1 MSRSTIL
8 EAIRRAQPALKPLPE
23 PAALGV
29 GGRMENSTAQ
39 FVATLDFIG
48 ARVIRGRRLEQAAL
62 WLRENLPAEARV
74 ASTVPE
80 LPGNVDL
87 REVGDPHQLEGLH
100 TAVFPA
106 RLGVCENG
114 AVWVEESDLG
124 HRVLPMIAE
133 QLFIVIRAADL
144 VGDMH
149 EAYQKVAR
157 AGMGFGLFLAG
168 PSKTADIEQCLVIGA
183 HGARGATVFIWD
195 GTF

>member
-8 EAIRRAQPALKPLPE
+8 EAIRRAQPAVKPLPE

-48 ARVIRGRRLEQAAL
+48 ARVIRGRRLEEAAL

-80 LPGNVDL
+80 VPGNVDL
-87 REVGDPHQLEGLH
+87 REVVDPHQLEGLH

-114 AVWVEESDLG
+114 AVWVEESDLV

-149 EAYQKVAR
+149 DAYQKVAQ

>member
-1 MSRSTIL
+1 MSRATIL
-8 EAIRRAQPALKPLPE
+8 DAIRRAQPALKPLPE

-29 GGRMENSTAQ
+29 GGRMENSIAQ

-48 ARVIRGRRLEQAAL
+48 ARVIRGRSLEEAAL
-62 WLRENLPAEARV
+62 WLRENLPAEARL
-74 ASTVPE
+74 ASTVPG

-87 REVGDPHQLEGLH
+87 GVLADPHQLEGLH

-106 RLGVCENG
+106 RFGVCENG

-133 QLFIVIRAADL
+133 QLFVVVRAVDL
-144 VGDMH
+144 VADMH
-149 EAYQKVAR
+149 EAYRRVGQ
-157 AGMGFGLFLAG
+157 AGLGFGLFLAG

-195 GTF
+195 EVV

>member
-8 EAIRRAQPALKPLPE
+8 EAIRRAQPTVKPLPE

-48 ARVIRGRRLEQAAL
+48 ARVIRGQRLEEAAL
-62 WLRENLPAEARV
+62 WLRESLPTEARV

-80 LPGNVDL
+80 VPGNVDL
-87 REVGDPHQLEGLH
+87 RAVVDPHQLEGLH

-114 AVWVEESDLG
+114 AVWVEESDLV

-144 VGDMH
+144 VADMH
-149 EAYQKVAR
+149 EAYQKVTE
-157 AGMGFGLFLAG
+157 AGRGFGLFLAG

>member
-8 EAIRRAQPALKPLPE
+8 EAIRRAQPAVKPLPE

-48 ARVIRGRRLEQAAL
+48 ARVIRGRRLEEAAL

-74 ASTVPE
+74 ASNVPE
-80 LPGNVDL
+80 VPGNVDL
-87 REVGDPHQLEGLH
+87 TEVVDPHQLEGLH

-106 RLGVCENG
+106 RLGICENG
-114 AVWVEESDLG
+114 AVWVEEGDLV

-144 VGDMH
+144 VADMH